1 MGGSRKTAY
10 AFWLSIGVLIAN
22 PAILDLLVEG
32 PNAFLG
38 NVKVDRLADF
48 TAGVV
53 SEQKSHI
60 VSKIL
65 WPVIYCFVG
74 FSLILNLSLFSIV
87 RNAPPVLILFILYVL
102 LSTFWSESPEWTAQ
116 RGLHLTGK
124 VLVAYRLAQIFGL
137 TEILTYVRDCLFIV
151 VLVAALTA
159 ILLPEIGTQSYRGG
173 TAWNGLYTHKTGLG
187 HTAAL
192 CSLLCLHSFMTGAGR
207 SALTM
212 MYLVLSLLVTALSL
226 SATSYVALAAAVV
239 IYIVAVK
246 RGLSGATISQRK
258 DAVILGSAF
267 IAFGAIVAYAFV
279 ELILNILGRDITLS
293 GRTDIWQGVLEM
305 VKEKPAL
312 GYGFFAAWRSDQ
324 VAYVLERVWIWTPSA
339 HNSYLQCLVDLGI
352 VGLVLF
358 LGYLFQ
364 TCINWGKCYI
374 RYGGE
379 FLLVTGISLG
389 VLLFMGMLES
399 SLFKG
404 QQVNWFFWVLMSIS
418 LHNAKNSPRDIW
430 VSARE
435 ISAQSNAEDITD
447 KIR

>member
-137 TEILTYVRDCLFIV
+137 TEILTYVRDCLLIV
-151 VLVAALTA
+151 VLVGTLTA

-430 VSARE
+430 VSAGE

-447 KIR
+447 KTR